1 MSSPTIPTAFIC
13 PISQDIME
21 DPVILIET
29 GATYERKEI
38 LKWLSNHHTDPL
50 TNEVL
55 KNKSIIPNRALRT
68 AIEESNIVTKASLV
82 PTPPSLPLPPPQP
95 QPPVSKTNRAALGSV
110 IDSNKEELFSTSI
123 MPRRSQEHDYQ
134 SNHAI
139 ALPPSAPVEP
149 SASSNILRYRDL
161 RQAINTK
168 ELCAV
173 GCSQCKKYKAIGEN
187 ALYFSCYCISCHKTW
202 EKDVND
208 INRYGR
214 QPHNTKQRCDA
225 DCAICAKY
233 TNTACYCY
241 VCHKTWKE
249 KKVPLPALKRENT
262 EDRSH
267 NLSGESSSNK
277 KRCVI
282 S

>member
-1 MSSPTIPTAFIC
+1 MT
-13 PISQDIME
+13 

-55 KNKSIIPNRALRT
+55 KNKNIIPNRALRT
-68 AIEESNIVTKASLV
+68 AIEESNIILIQQSTYCTEAS
-82 PTPPSLPLPPPQP
+82 PTPTLPSPPIP
-95 QPPVSKTNRAALGSV
+95 TNKAALGSV
-110 IDSNKEELFSTSI
+110 IDSNKEELFSTSS
-123 MPRRSQEHDYQ
+123 MPRRSEEHDYQ
-134 SNHAI
+134 SNQAI
-139 ALPPSAPVEP
+139 ALPPSAPVEL
-149 SASSNILRYRDL
+149 SASSDILHYRDL
-161 RQAINTK
+161 RQAINTQ

-187 ALYFSCYCISCHKTW
+187 SGYYSCYCISCHKKW
-202 EKDVND
+202 KKDVNE

-214 QPHNTKQRCDA
+214 QPCNTKQRCDA

-241 VCHKTWKE
+241 ICHKAWRENTR
-249 KKVPLPALKRENT
+249 PLPALRGENSEDSRHNSSGGNSSSRE
-262 EDRSH
+262 
-267 NLSGESSSNK
+267 SSNK

>member
-1 MSSPTIPTAFIC
+1 MN
-13 PISQDIME
+13 

-82 PTPPSLPLPPPQP
+82 PTPPSPPLPP
-95 QPPVSKTNRAALGSV
+95 VNKTNRAILGSV

-123 MPRRSQEHDYQ
+123 MPRRSQELF
-134 SNHAI
+134 STSIINAV

-149 SASSNILRYRDL
+149 SASSSASSDILRYRDL
-161 RQAINTK
+161 RQAVNTK
-168 ELCAV
+168 ELCEV
-173 GCSQCKKYKAIGEN
+173 GCSQCKRYKEIGEN
-187 ALYFSCYCISCHKTW
+187 SGYYSCYCISCHKTW
-202 EKDVND
+202 KKDVNE

-214 QPHNTKQRCDA
+214 QPHNTKDRCDA
-225 DCAICAKY
+225 DCAICAKH
-233 TNTACYCY
+233 TSTACYCY
-241 VCHKTWKE
+241 ICHKAWKE
-249 KKVPLPALKRENT
+249 VKVPLPALKRENT
-262 EDRSH
+262 EGGRH
-267 NLSGESSSNK
+267 NLSGGNSSSGESNMNK